1 LLVSTLAILP
11 QILLH
16 CTLRNRLLGSVFP
29 DETLSIQAGAA
40 SGGWFTPLSFHDV
53 RLNDRKSDFD
63 FSAERVQLD
72 RGLWRLL
79 LNRREL
85 GTVKV
90 TRSHVTLRSGED
102 GRWKIPVG
110 ESQQLLGASFDVRD
124 AGLTLIVPWREVPI
138 VELTG
143 LQIRGGIAPDTEG
156 NTILSMEPIVL
167 ADQAPVTEA
176 ASQQNLALIAP
187 VVSQARQLEGTV
199 SATLDGFQIPM
210 KRDAEAASVPLQGH
224 ATVHSL
230 TGVLKS
236 DWLQPLAAM
245 QSSAEPVTGSQLRI
259 PDDTRIDFAVTD
271 EGVVHDGLV
280 FSLPQSAGPIAFQ
293 SAGVLRLDGTLDLAL
308 LMSLPQVINA
318 DRPFLM
324 MLSQMAAEPVSLRVV
339 GTVAEPRIELPEN
352 SDLLSELVRRVA
364 PAAWQ
369 QPAPPVPEAVGNLI
383 QDAAQPAASGDRSQL
398 PADILQ
404 LIRSIRESRNSESN
418 SGRPRRGDRP
428 ARRQK

>member
-1 LLVSTLAILP
+1 
-11 QILLH
+11 
-16 CTLRNRLLGSVFP
+16 
-29 DETLSIQAGAA
+29 
-40 SGGWFTPLSFHDV
+40 
-53 RLNDRKSDFD
+53 
-63 FSAERVQLD
+63 
-72 RGLWRLL
+72 
-79 LNRREL
+79 
-85 GTVKV
+85 
-90 TRSHVTLRSGED
+90 
-102 GRWKIPVG
+102 
-110 ESQQLLGASFDVRD
+110 
-124 AGLTLIVPWREVPI
+124 LTLIVPWREVPI
-138 VELTG
+138 VDLTG
-143 LQIRGGIAPDTEG
+143 LQIRGGIAPDAEG
-156 NTILSMEPIVL
+156 NTILSVEPIVL

-176 ASQQNLALIAP
+176 ASHQNLALIAP
-187 VVSQARQLEGTV
+187 VLSQARQLEGTV

-210 KRDAEAASVPLQGH
+210 NRDAEAASVPLQGH
-224 ATVHSL
+224 ATIHSL

-271 EGVVHDGLV
+271 DGVVHDGLV
-280 FSLPQSAGPIAFQ
+280 FSLPQLAGPTAFQ

-308 LMSLPQVINA
+308 QMSLPQVINA

-352 SDLLSELVRRVA
+352 ADLLSELVRRVA

-404 LIRSIRESRNSESN
+404 LIRSIRESRNSASN